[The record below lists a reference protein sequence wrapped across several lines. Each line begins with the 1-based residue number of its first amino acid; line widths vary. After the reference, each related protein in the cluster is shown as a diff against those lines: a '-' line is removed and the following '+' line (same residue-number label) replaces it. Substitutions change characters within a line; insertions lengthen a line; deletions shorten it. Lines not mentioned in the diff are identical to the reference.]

1 MKHPHNNITNNYNVR
16 MQGLCAFD
24 LGCYFHPSFAQAQW
38 TKWAPTRHQI
48 KVAGDVEM
56 GCWMWRMALKLLCI
70 AGFAFLHFFFFW
82 KKGRNPSRAWCQPL
96 RHALL
101 SMMPGLAVFTVLLSS
116 FAWSPTLVITSCLT
130 DTGLCLKSFS
140 LSFQFGVGCLFVFW
154 TLGFLPL
161 SFTFQQSLPNYI
173 RFF

>member
-1 MKHPHNNITNNYNVR
+1 MLLPPLFYSGTVN
-16 MQGLCAFD
+16 
-24 LGCYFHPSFAQAQW
+24 
-38 TKWAPTRHQI
+38 
-48 KVAGDVEM
+48 KVSTHKASDQSGW
-56 GCWMWRMALKLLCI
+56 GCWNGLLNVENGTEAALYCRICI
-70 AGFAFLHFFFFW
+70 FTFFFFW